1 MPDIRLVT
9 HADLPAVVELLQDR
23 MPGWTGSEETIAGQ
37 MIDHPWADE
46 EIGPFVSV
54 DGNGQIL
61 GFIGVQVR
69 RLIFDDRPIRGVVAT
84 QLAVTEDAGAA
95 GALLIRRV
103 LSGPQELTWSD
114 GTTDGVVRIW
124 RTFGGTQDY
133 VRACDWLLVLRPM
146 RWFRGT
152 VAAAFGRNLSRE
164 ELPIAGFP
172 FQAAGPR
179 LARRAFPDLPED
191 VTGADVSTATLVEN
205 LPAIIG
211 DLRVRVDH
219 DEAYL
224 DHMFRLIEKFGGS
237 LVRRLVS
244 RGERPI
250 GWYAYRP
257 GDRSA
262 SHVMHLAAAEGEA
275 DAVLGEL
282 LAHARE
288 HGSAVVA
295 GRAEPHLLEPLSRR
309 FAVLGYARQP
319 VIQTKDPELALVMTT
334 PASLVTRLD
343 GEVFL
348 T

>member
-1 MPDIRLVT
+1 MPDIRPVT

-23 MPGWTGSEETIAGQ
+23 MPGWTGSEETIAGT

-54 DGNGQIL
+54 DGEGKIL

-114 GTTDGVVRIW
+114 GTTEGVVRIW
-124 RTFGGTQDY
+124 RTFGGAQDY
-133 VRACDWLLVLRPM
+133 VRACDWLLVLRPI

-179 LARRAFPDLPED
+179 LARRAFPDLPGD

-205 LPAIIG
+205 LPEIIG

-219 DEAYL
+219 DEAHL

-257 GDRSA
+257 GNRSA

-319 VIQTKDPELALVMTT
+319 VIQAKDPELALVMTT

>member
-1 MPDIRLVT
+1 MPDIRPVT
-9 HADLPAVVELLQDR
+9 HADLPEVVNLLQDR
-23 MPGWTGSEETIAGQ
+23 MPGWWGSPETLAGT
-37 MIDHPWADE
+37 MLDHPWADE
-46 EIGPFVSV
+46 EIGPLVSV
-54 DGNGQIL
+54 DDGGKIL
-61 GFIGVQVR
+61 GFIGVLVR
-69 RLIFDDRPIRGVVAT
+69 RLNFAGRPLRGVCAT
-84 QLAVTEDAGAA
+84 QLAVTEDAGPA

-114 GTTDGVVRIW
+114 GTTEGVVRIW
-124 RTFGGTQDY
+124 RAFGGAHDY
-133 VRACDWLLVLRPM
+133 VRACDFLLVLRPF
-146 RWFRGT
+146 RWVRGT
-152 VAAAFGRNLSRE
+152 VAAVLGGSLSRE
-164 ELPIAGFP
+164 ELPVGGFP

-191 VTGADVSTATLVEN
+191 VTGADASTTTLVEN
-205 LPAIIG
+205 LPAITG

-224 DHMFRLIEKFGGS
+224 DHMFRLIEKFGGG
-237 LVRRLVS
+237 LARRLVS
-244 RGERPI
+244 RGERTI

-257 GDRSA
+257 GRRSA

-282 LAHARE
+282 LAHARD

-295 GRAEPHLLEPLSRR
+295 GRAEPHLMEPLSRR

-319 VIQTKDPELALVMTT
+319 VIQTKDPELAFAMTT
-334 PASLVTRLD
+334 PASLLTRLD